1 MVKILKDVYD
11 KMLDFFLNSTCE
23 TGGILGEKE
32 GIIVSFF
39 GDKNGKCSNDTYEP
53 EVSKLNNVINEWYLN
68 DIDFSGL
75 IHSHVGGCPKLSNT
89 DKEYAKEILK
99 VMSFNK
105 LLFPLAVREQ
115 NSVKIYLYVLENET
129 WILDKF
135 EFVN

>member
-11 KMLDFFLNSTCE
+11 KMFDFFLNSSSE

-32 GIIVSFF
+32 GVIVSFY
-39 GDKNGKCSNDTYEP
+39 GDSTGKCSNDTYEP
-53 EVSKLNNVINEWYLN
+53 EVSKLNNIIKEWYLD

-99 VMSFNK
+99 VMSFDR
-105 LLFPLAVREQ
+105 LLFPLAVKEQ

-135 EFVN
+135 EVVN